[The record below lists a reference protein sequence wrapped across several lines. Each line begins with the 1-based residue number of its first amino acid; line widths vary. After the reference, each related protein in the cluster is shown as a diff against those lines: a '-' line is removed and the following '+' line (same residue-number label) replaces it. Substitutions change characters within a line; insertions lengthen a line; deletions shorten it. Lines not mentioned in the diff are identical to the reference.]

1 MKGVVVNSIANPVQT
16 AHAIKAMLSPQSIV
30 IMGASEQLTKI
41 NGRPLKF
48 LLEKGYDD
56 FYFFTCSR
64 YSAESFLISAQE
76 QVSARRAFGLF
87 RIFILPNDVES
98 LAQSIRESIRDKN
111 IKIYMHD
118 VREL

>member
-1 MKGVVVNSIANPVQT
+1 
-16 AHAIKAMLSPQSIV
+16 MLKMLDIYFTMENKDLLV
-30 IMGASEQLTKI
+30 D
-41 NGRPLKF
+41 F

>member
-1 MKGVVVNSIANPVQT
+1 
-16 AHAIKAMLSPQSIV
+16 MLKMLDIYFTMENKDLLV
-30 IMGASEQLTKI
+30 D
-41 NGRPLKF
+41 F

-98 LAQSIRESIRDKN
+98 LAQSIKESIRDKN

>member
-1 MKGVVVNSIANPVQT
+1 
-16 AHAIKAMLSPQSIV
+16 MLKMLDIYFTMENKDLLV
-30 IMGASEQLTKI
+30 D
-41 NGRPLKF
+41 F

-98 LAQSIRESIRDKN
+98 LAQSIS
-111 IKIYMHD
+111 
-118 VREL
+118 

>member
-1 MKGVVVNSIANPVQT
+1 MMKMLDIYF
-16 AHAIKAMLSPQSIV
+16 AMESKDLLV
-30 IMGASEQLTKI
+30 D
-41 NGRPLKF
+41 F

-64 YSAESFLISAQE
+64 YSAGSFLISPQE

-87 RIFILPNDVES
+87 RIFILANDGET
-98 LAQSIRESIRDKN
+98 LAQSIKESIRDKH
-111 IKIYMHD
+111 IKIYMHE